1 MLVMSFQKECISS
14 TKYQS
19 SSSSMDY
26 AWILVQ
32 KFRESLNIW
41 VLLFWSF
48 ALYCLHCYLL
58 MLFKCHF
65 FQNLFFP
72 FEIGHILFCLIRFH
86 IICLYYLPFGLK
98 LSSAVEIVDTHTSIF
113 SLMVNIVCNENANNQ
128 LVVSARIDSIRCKNV
143 RNHSSTKMFF

>member
-1 MLVMSFQKECISS
+1 MIERIPQTKGQCTPVHIFLTRPTIAQMLVMSFQKECISS

-98 LSSAVEIVDTHTSIF
+98 MSSAVEIVDTY
-113 SLMVNIVCNENANNQ
+113 
-128 LVVSARIDSIRCKNV
+128 ID
-143 RNHSSTKMFF
+143 FQFDG